1 VNNRPPLIA
10 HIIYHLGIG
19 GLENGLVNLINS
31 IPGNRYRHA
40 VICLAGYS
48 DFADR
53 ITREDVCIIDLEK
66 RQGKDIGCYF
76 RLFKLLRKLRPQ
88 IVHTRNFGTLD
99 CQFVAAMTG
108 VGYRIHSEHGWDIGD
123 IHGTLKKTVLLR
135 RMSRAVVHQYMTVS
149 KHMADWLKNVIGIPA
164 AKVTQI
170 YNGIDTESFRPKCE
184 NEPANESG
192 EREQSDKLVIGTV
205 GRLDPI
211 KDHLTLLRAFDSV
224 VRRSPAGKRE
234 LQLVIV
240 GAGEMQQ
247 ELLRFVKNRQLESHV
262 KFTGAC
268 DDVASLLRRF
278 DVFVLPS
285 LNEGISN
292 TILEA
297 MASGLPVIASSA
309 GGNPEVVQQDVTGSL
324 FEPGDVNSLVELMCA
339 YRDDPDLRRE
349 HGVAGRVRAV
359 EDFSMDAMVKEYLCL
374 YDQGSENGRVLSGIT
389 G

>member
-1 VNNRPPLIA
+1 MPLIA
-10 HIIYHLGIG
+10 HIIHHLGIG

-53 ITREDVCIIDLEK
+53 IARDDVRIFDLAK
-66 RQGKDIGCYF
+66 RPGKDIGCYY
-76 RLFKLLRKLRPQ
+76 RLFKLIRQLQPR

-99 CQFVAAMTG
+99 SQFVAAMAG
-108 VGYRIHSEHGWDIGD
+108 VDYRIHGEHGWDVGD
-123 IHGTLKKTVLLR
+123 LHGTLEKTVFLR
-135 RMSRAVVHQYMTVS
+135 RMSRAVVHRYTAVS
-149 KHMADWLKNVIGIPA
+149 KHMADWLQNEIRIPA
-164 AKVTQI
+164 VKVTQI
-170 YNGIDTESFRPKCE
+170 YNGIDADKFRPSYE
-184 NEPANESG
+184 NELVPGSG
-192 EREQSDKLVIGTV
+192 GGDHSDTVVIGTV

-211 KDHLTLLRAFDSV
+211 KDHLTLLRAFDSLV
-224 VRRSPAGKRE
+224 NRSPSRSRK

-247 ELLRFVKNRQLESHV
+247 KLDQFVSERQLDACIT
-262 KFTGAC
+262 FAGAS

-278 DVFVLPS
+278 DIFVLPS

-297 MASGLPVIASSA
+297 MATGLPVLASSA
-309 GGNPEVVQQDVTGSL
+309 GGNPELVQEGITGSL
-324 FEPGDVNSLVELMCA
+324 FAPGDAKRLADLISTYVDS
-339 YRDDPDLRRE
+339 PDLRRAQ
-349 HGVAGRVRAV
+349 GSAGRVRAI
-359 EDFSMDAMVKEYLCL
+359 EDFGMDAMVDRYLYL
-374 YDQGSENGRVLSGIT
+374 YDQCHEPDRVLNGIT